1 MLPIV
6 TGRTIWEPSR
16 CFPVRHS
23 ASDNGSASGKR
34 NSTSGKN
41 ENGSSED
48 GLQHQT
54 AIAADGDADTRIIET
69 PTAMAAQGRW
79 LNRSAHGTVL
89 TGFQHNHTTARCC
102 WKPVATQPSGILDR
116 PVSIPPANR
125 TPGQTDGRRGGFR
138 VCELTPPTTPSASRQ
153 RRAVRRLCAAP
164 AERRRSRLRERDL
177 THAPHNPVRIK
188 TAKSC
193 PALMRRPRGAA
204 TSVACVSANVLREP
218 NRARPYSRPTQPG
231 R

>member
-1 MLPIV
+1 MLSGPPQRQRQRQRQRQEKQHQRQERERQQRRWIAAPN
-6 TGRTIWEPSR
+6 RHCCRWR
-16 CFPVRHS
+16 CRHS
-23 ASDNGSASGKR
+23 NYRNPHSDGGAREMVEPVCTRNRADRISAQPHNRALLLEAGGNTAIRHSGSPGL
-34 NSTSGKN
+34 NST
-41 ENGSSED
+41 
-48 GLQHQT
+48 
-54 AIAADGDADTRIIET
+54 R
-69 PTAMAAQGRW
+69 
-79 LNRSAHGTVL
+79 
-89 TGFQHNHTTARCC
+89 
-102 WKPVATQPSGILDR
+102 KPH
-116 PVSIPPANR
+116 
-125 TPGQTDGRRGGFR
+125 PGQTDGRRGGFR

-204 TSVACVSANVLREP
+204 TSVACVSANVLRES

>member
-125 TPGQTDGRRGGFR
+125 TLVRLMGGAAAFVFANSRHPQPRPHPDNEELSGADAPPPRSGDVSRLRERKPNSPQTQ
-138 VCELTPPTTPSASRQ
+138 TSPSRQ
-153 RRAVRRLCAAP
+153 RRAVRR
-164 AERRRSRLRERDL
+164 
-177 THAPHNPVRIK
+177 
-188 TAKSC
+188 
-193 PALMRRPRGAA
+193 
-204 TSVACVSANVLREP
+204 
-218 NRARPYSRPTQPG
+218 
-231 R
+231 

>member
-125 TPGQTDGRRGGFR
+125 TLVRLMGGAAAFVFANSR
-138 VCELTPPTTPSASRQ
+138 HPQPRPHPDSEELSGAYAPPPRSGDAVACVSETLLTPHTTPSASRQ
-153 RRAVRRLCAAP
+153 RRAVRRLCVAP
-164 AERRRSRLRERDL
+164 AERRRQS
-177 THAPHNPVRIK
+177 
-188 TAKSC
+188 
-193 PALMRRPRGAA
+193 PA
-204 TSVACVSANVLREP
+204 
-218 NRARPYSRPTQPG
+218 
-231 R
+231 